1 MLSNNCRGSYLF
13 FWFIFLLLS
22 SLQPQLSNKPK
33 TVYTNPLFN
42 YIFFLFFYYNQ
53 QQQQRPICTG
63 IIWGITFIA
72 TMSVISGLHV
82 GIKFISQIAFFGGVF
97 ILLVVLFLGN
107 TSFFLNG
114 MVQATG
120 YYLQYFMTQ
129 LGWHTD
135 AFAQLG
141 YGEGGAPDMLGA
153 SKSGQEYGG
162 SPSFMD
168 GWTIFYWGWWIA
180 WSPFVGTLKIAFSC
194 RSQCFDQ
201 PSPY

>member
-1 MLSNNCRGSYLF
+1 M
-13 FWFIFLLLS
+13 S

-42 YIFFLFFYYNQ
+42 YILFSLFLLQ
-53 QQQQRPICTG
+53 STTTTTTTTTTICTG
-63 IIWGITFIA
+63 IIWGITVIA
-72 TMSVISGLHV
+72 TVSVISGLHV

-120 YYLQYFMTQ
+120 YYLQYFLTQ

-153 SKSGQEYGG
+153 SKSSQEYGG

-180 WSPFVGTLKIAFSC
+180 WSPFVGTFENSV
-194 RSQCFDQ
+194 
-201 PSPY
+201 